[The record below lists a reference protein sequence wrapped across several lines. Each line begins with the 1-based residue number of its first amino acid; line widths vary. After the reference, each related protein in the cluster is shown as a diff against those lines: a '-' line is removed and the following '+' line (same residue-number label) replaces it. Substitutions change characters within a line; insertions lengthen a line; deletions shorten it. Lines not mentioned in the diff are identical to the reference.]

1 MGINRESASTRTS
14 DRQSPQIGTRFVEVV
29 ILLWMLAS
37 TFLWW
42 LLYGPGMTF
51 ISTRLGFLGFLVEWR
66 TSLLQFFTFRS
77 WL

>member
-1 MGINRESASTRTS
+1 MLSMRIAEFASL
-14 DRQSPQIGTRFVEVV
+14 F
-29 ILLWMLAS
+29 WMLAI

-42 LLYGPGMTF
+42 LLYGPGMTLITERVRF
-51 ISTRLGFLGFLVEWR
+51 LAFLGGWR

>member
-1 MGINRESASTRTS
+1 MGTNRESAPARTS
-14 DRQSPQIGTRFVEVV
+14 KRQSPQIGTRFADAG
-29 ILLWMLAS
+29 ILLWILAS

-51 ISTRLGFLGFLVEWR
+51 ISARFGFLSFLAEWR
-66 TSLLQFFTFRS
+66 TSLLPFFTFQS